1 MEADRP
7 SVMYPTFTGVP
18 VAGLAGPNTEAAAVV
33 VVVLATAAEPPLDV
47 GVPDALLDADLVL
60 LQAASTV
67 ALTATHTSAVRP
79 DFRMRFTPVPL
90 QGRNDTLAITNNLL
104 RQRCDSAPTP
114 TALHTSTVV

>member
-1 MEADRP
+1 MYLTAAWAAGTSELLSMEADRP

-33 VVVLATAAEPPLDV
+33 VVVVLATAAEPPLDV
-47 GVPDALLDADLVL
+47 GVPDVLLDADLVL

-79 DFRMRFTPVPL
+79 DFRM
-90 QGRNDTLAITNNLL
+90 
-104 RQRCDSAPTP
+104 
-114 TALHTSTVV
+114 